1 MDTNEFKIRLANS
14 GLIGTS
20 QGCVI
25 SIKSRLDLAFD
36 CINRMEDDCEWGKA
50 GYDIEKKYLKI
61 HLKNVL
67 EIANELT
74 ENLEK
79 IEL

>member
-1 MDTNEFKIRLANS
+1 MDTIEFKRRLENS
-14 GLIGTS
+14 SLLGTS
-20 QGCVI
+20 QGCVS

-36 CINRMEDDCEWGKA
+36 CINKMEDDCEWGKA

-67 EIANELT
+67 ETANELT